1 LIYYEACLNEQDAF
15 KREKY
20 LKTTYGKRYLKL
32 RCKNYFTGQGEA
44 RQTAKAA
51 GLSLADAMR
60 QSLKLG
66 LPKLRE
72 QLATQSPKP
81 FTPEEAREA
90 FAPDPEWDAVTAAM
104 SGLPISKR
112 LANGLQV

>member
-1 LIYYEACLNEQDAF
+1 MKNE
-15 KREKY
+15 
-20 LKTTYGKRYLKL
+20 TYPLAL
-32 RCKNYFTGQGEA
+32 PPDLLGEA

-72 QLATQSPKP
+72 QLASPSPKP

-90 FAPDPEWDAVTAAM
+90 VAPDPEWDAVTAAM
-104 SGLPISKR
+104 SGLPITR
-112 LANGLQV
+112 TEE

>member
-1 LIYYEACLNEQDAF
+1 MKNE
-15 KREKY
+15 
-20 LKTTYGKRYLKL
+20 TYPLVL
-32 RCKNYFTGQGEA
+32 PPDLLGEA

-72 QLATQSPKP
+72 KLATQSPQP
-81 FTPEEAREA
+81 FTPEEVREA
-90 FAPDPEWDAVTAAM
+90 FAPDPEWDAVTASM
-104 SGLPISKR
+104 SGLPIPR
-112 LANGLQV
+112 IEE

>member
-1 LIYYEACLNEQDAF
+1 MKNE
-15 KREKY
+15 
-20 LKTTYGKRYLKL
+20 TYPLVL
-32 RCKNYFTGQGEA
+32 PPDLFGEA
-44 RQTAKAA
+44 RQTANEA

-72 QLATQSPKP
+72 QLSAQSPKP
-81 FTPEEAREA
+81 FTPEDAREA

-104 SGLPISKR
+104 SGLPIS
-112 LANGLQV
+112 GIEE